1 MELEFHNREKEIEEI
16 MRILKTPPNLIT
28 FVYGPINSGK
38 SSLMLKIARI
48 LPKEY
53 VVFYISLRH
62 IYVSKA
68 EDFLRILFEVRNKK
82 MSIKTIVKELIETY
96 VPKEIITPLGRFPIP
111 KNIFQEIFKERQI
124 ENVFVYL
131 ETLLMEVARR
141 KKPILV
147 LDELQKI
154 GDIKIDGPLI
164 YELFNFFVGLTK
176 ESHLA
181 HVFVITSDSLFLDR
195 VFNEA
200 MLHGRCRYL
209 LIDDFDYNTTVEF
222 LKKYSFT
229 KDEIELTWNY
239 FGGKPV
245 YLVEVVNNKHRLKEF
260 CEEQLKLRFS
270 QILDTV
276 YEIEENK
283 ELFNG
288 VIELFKDISEN
299 EVIKYTKIDD
309 PLKFCAKKNILFV
322 EPVNRIV
329 KPQSHLDLLAIRKIL
344 QELNL

>member
-1 MELEFHNREKEIEEI
+1 MEIEFHDRKREIEEI
-16 MRILKTPPNLIT
+16 KRILSYRPDSIY

-38 SSLMLKIARI
+38 TELFRHLIKT

-53 VVFYISLRH
+53 MVFYISLRH

-68 EDFLRILFEVRNKK
+68 DDFLRILFEVKNKR
-82 MSIKTIVKELIETY
+82 MNIKSLVKELIETY
-96 VPKEIITPLGRFPIP
+96 VPKEIITPIGRFPIP
-111 KNIFQEIFKERQI
+111 KNVFREIFKEKAI

-131 ETLLMEVARR
+131 ESLLMEVSKK
-141 KKPILV
+141 KKPVLV

-154 GDIKIDGPLI
+154 DDVKINGPLI

-181 HVFVITSDSLFLDR
+181 HVFAITSDSLFLEK
-195 VFNEA
+195 VYKEA
-200 MLHGRCRYL
+200 MLHGRCDYL
-209 LIDDFDYNTTVEF
+209 LVDDFDYDITVEF
-222 LKKYSFT
+222 LRKYGFS

-245 YLVEVVNNKHRLKEF
+245 YLVKAIKNKHRLKEF

-270 QILDTV
+270 QLLDTI
-276 YEIEENK
+276 YEVEKNK
-283 ELFNG
+283 ELFDG
-288 VIELFKDISEN
+288 VIELFKAINEN

-309 PLKFCAKKNILFV
+309 PLKFCVKRNVLFV

-329 KPQSHLDLLAIRKIL
+329 KPQSRLDLLAVRKLL
-344 QELNL
+344 QEL

>member
-1 MELEFHNREKEIEEI
+1 MEIEFHDRKREIEEI
-16 MRILKTPPNLIT
+16 KRILSYRPDSIY

-38 SSLMLKIARI
+38 TELFRHLIKT

-53 VVFYISLRH
+53 MVFYISLRH

-68 EDFLRILFEVRNKK
+68 DDFLRILFEVKNKR
-82 MSIKTIVKELIETY
+82 MNIKSLVKELIETY
-96 VPKEIITPLGRFPIP
+96 VPKEIITPIGRFPIP
-111 KNIFQEIFKERQI
+111 KNVFREIFKEKAI

-131 ETLLMEVARR
+131 ESLLMEVSKK
-141 KKPILV
+141 KKPVLV

-154 GDIKIDGPLI
+154 DDVKINGPLI

-181 HVFVITSDSLFLDR
+181 HVFAITSDSLFLEK
-195 VFNEA
+195 VYKEA
-200 MLHGRCRYL
+200 MLHGRCDYL
-209 LIDDFDYNTTVEF
+209 LVDDFDYDITVEF
-222 LKKYSFT
+222 LRKYGFA

-245 YLVEVVNNKHRLKEF
+245 YLVKAIKNKHRLKEF

-270 QILDTV
+270 QLLDTI
-276 YEIEENK
+276 YEVEKNK
-283 ELFNG
+283 ELFDG
-288 VIELFKDISEN
+288 VIELFKAINEN

-309 PLKFCAKKNILFV
+309 PLKFCVKRNVLFV

-329 KPQSHLDLLAIRKIL
+329 KPQSRLDLLAVRKLL
-344 QELNL
+344 QEL